1 MPNRT
6 IGYFIDFV
14 KKTHRLKP
22 KEADIL
28 VLRLK
33 KKKLSTIGHKYKVS
47 YERIRQ
53 IEKES
58 LIKLEKKSY
67 QEKLFDE

>member
-1 MPNRT
+1 MSNQT
-6 IGYFIDFV
+6 LQYFINFV
-14 KKTHRLKP
+14 KKTHKLKL

-33 KKKLSTIGHKYKVS
+33 RNKLKFIGHKYKVS
-47 YERIRQ
+47 HERIRQ

-58 LIKLEKKSY
+58 LIKLGSKSY
-67 QEKLFDE
+67 QEKLF